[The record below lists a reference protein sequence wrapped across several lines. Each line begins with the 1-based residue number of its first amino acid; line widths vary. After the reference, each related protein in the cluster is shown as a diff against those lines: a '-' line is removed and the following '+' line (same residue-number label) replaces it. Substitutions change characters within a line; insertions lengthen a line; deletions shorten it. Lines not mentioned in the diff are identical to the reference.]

1 MKFNTTIKVLEDTI
15 RKLESR
21 LDKYQESTWETIEK
35 GYVDGKRKENRQDE
49 LSNKIA
55 ELQAEIDELTVAIE
69 YLSYIDNADSY

>member
-1 MKFNTTIKVLEDTI
+1 MKFNTTLKVLEDTI